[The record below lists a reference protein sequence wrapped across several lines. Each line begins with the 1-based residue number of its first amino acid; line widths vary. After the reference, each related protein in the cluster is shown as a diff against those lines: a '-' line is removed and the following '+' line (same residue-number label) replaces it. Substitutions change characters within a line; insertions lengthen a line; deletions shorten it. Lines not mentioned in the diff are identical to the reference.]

1 MIILYKSFLETREK
15 DLFVI
20 SAIFL
25 SEIIDNKSDLVS
37 FNIATQVSFGF
48 KNLSASYS
56 FKTFIYFNKFSNFI
70 FFINFNSSFM
80 ITTHLLELLLLMTC
94 ENKIGS
100 LSILKSN
107 SNSYK
112 YTI

>member
-1 MIILYKSFLETREK
+1 MIILYKSFLETSEK

-37 FNIATQVSFGF
+37 INIATQVSFGF
-48 KNLSASYS
+48 KNVYASY
-56 FKTFIYFNKFSNFI
+56 FFETFIYFNKFSNFI
-70 FFINFNSSFM
+70 FLINFNSSFM
-80 ITTHLLELLLLMTC
+80 ITTHLLELLLSMIC
-94 ENKIGS
+94 ENEIGS
-100 LSILKSN
+100 SSISKSN